1 MTVVLA
7 QVSDH
12 PLDAASHQALVQAP
26 WVGAVA
32 GFIGTVRDHDPEA
45 DGAVTALEYSAH
57 PDAGRIIGEL
67 AERFDAPETLIAV
80 SHRVG
85 RLEVGENA
93 IVCAVATAHRAEA
106 FQICRDLV
114 EAVKHELPV
123 WKKQWNKDGSHGWV
137 GLGIRPPAG
146 EPAAR

>member
-1 MTVVLA
+1 MAVVLA
-7 QVSDH
+7 QISEE
-12 PLDAASHQALVQAP
+12 PLNAARHQALVQAP

-32 GFIGTVRDHDPEA
+32 NFVGTVRDHDPEA

-67 AERFDAPETLIAV
+67 AARFDAEGVLIAV

-114 EAVKHELPV
+114 EVVKHELPV
-123 WKKQWNKDGSHGWV
+123 WKKQWNRDGSHGWV
-137 GLGIRPPAG
+137 GLGIRPEASTPA
-146 EPAAR
+146 PL